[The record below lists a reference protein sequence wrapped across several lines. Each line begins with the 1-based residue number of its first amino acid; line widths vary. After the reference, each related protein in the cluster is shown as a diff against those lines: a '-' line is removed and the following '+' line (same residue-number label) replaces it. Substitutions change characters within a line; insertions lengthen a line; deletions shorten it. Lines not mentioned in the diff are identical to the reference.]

1 MTQEKFIEKAKK
13 IHGDKYDYSKVVY
26 KGCNNEVIVIDK
38 NTKEEK
44 AVKPK
49 YFLNNKSNY
58 IRITKEEKANIF
70 IKKSKEKFG
79 DRFDYSKV
87 KYADSQTPITLICKE
102 HGEFNIDM
110 YKHLYYEN
118 GGCPLCN
125 SKIEKE
131 EKANAFIKK
140 SKEKFGD
147 RFDYSKVV
155 YVNSQTPVTLIC
167 KEHGEFSVNMYR
179 HLYSKDGLC
188 PLCNKSS
195 VNCGNRQPL
204 LFSRGGVKHLSTE
217 YIIKRCKYIYGDK
230 YDYSKIEYKGG
241 NVKTEKI
248 EIVCPIH
255 GSFFKI
261 YDNIQKRDCGC
272 PKCAKEKSIEK
283 WKLNS
288 IVSNANKF
296 IERSKKKFGD
306 RFDYSEV
313 VYVNSQSPIILICK
327 EHGLR
332 FSTTPNV
339 HLNSRF
345 GGCKKCYNKYI
356 ESLKNLNKPKKP
368 KLTEEERKE
377 KRRECEEKHFIK
389 KATNKFGNRYDYSE
403 IKYVNCDTPVNI
415 IDKELNNEI
424 FSIKPC
430 NFLKSKNGRPDKIHI
445 TTEQFI
451 EMAKR
456 VHGNKYDY
464 SKVDYKGDKIK
475 VCIICPKHGEF
486 WQTPHN
492 HLHVRMGSGCPKC
505 STSRLEESIFYR
517 LKKENIEF
525 KTQYTDKKI
534 FGNMRGDFFIKSY
547 NVMIECQGEQHFQ
560 KCSIFHKGYS
570 GKFSNQLKRDYN
582 FNKCCKNANIKLFYY
597 FPKNNVK
604 NIDYINDKKFNGIYT
619 EENTFTNIDS
629 LMSCIKCI
637 R

>member
-13 IHGDKYDYSKVVY
+13 MHGDKYDYSKVVY

-44 AVKPK
+44 TVKPK
-49 YFLNNKSNY
+49 YFLNY

-70 IKKSKEKFG
+70 IKKSKEKFS
-79 DRFDYSKV
+79 DRFDYSEV

-110 YKHLYYEN
+110 YKHLYYED

-125 SKIEKE
+125 SKREKE

-155 YVNSQTPVTLIC
+155 YVNSQTPVILIC
-167 KEHGEFSVNMYR
+167 KEHGEFSVDMYR

-188 PLCNKSS
+188 PLCNKRS
-195 VNCGNRQPL
+195 
-204 LFSRGGVKHLSTE
+204 GVKHLSTE
-217 YIIKRCKYIYGDK
+217 YIIKRCKYIYADK

-241 NVKTEKI
+241 NAITEKI

-283 WKLNS
+283 RKLNS

-313 VYVNSQSPIILICK
+313 KYVNAQTPITLICK
-327 EHGLR
+327 EHGTR
-332 FSTTPNV
+332 FSTIPNV
-339 HLNSRF
+339 HFNSRF
-345 GGCKKCYNKYI
+345 GGCKECHKRYI
-356 ESLKNLNKPKKP
+356 ESIKKE
-368 KLTEEERKE
+368 KKVRINLTEEERKE
-377 KRRECEEKHFIK
+377 RKIEHLKNNFIK
-389 KATNKFGNRYDYSE
+389 KAINKFGNRYDYSE
-403 IKYVNCDTPVNI
+403 VKYINGNTLVNI

-424 FSIKPC
+424 FSIKPY
-430 NFLKSKNGRPDKIHI
+430 NFLQSKNGRPDKFHI
-445 TTEQFI
+445 TTEKFI

-464 SKVDYKGDKIK
+464 SKVDYKADKIK

-492 HLHVRMGSGCPKC
+492 HLHARMGSGCPKC
-505 STSRLEESIFYR
+505 SSSRLEENIFYR

-525 KTQYTDKKI
+525 KAQYTDKKI

-547 NVMIECQGEQHFQ
+547 NVIIECQGEQHFQ
-560 KCSIFHKGYS
+560 ECSIFHKGYA

-597 FPKNNVK
+597 FPKNTVK

-629 LMSCIKCI
+629 LMTCIKCI